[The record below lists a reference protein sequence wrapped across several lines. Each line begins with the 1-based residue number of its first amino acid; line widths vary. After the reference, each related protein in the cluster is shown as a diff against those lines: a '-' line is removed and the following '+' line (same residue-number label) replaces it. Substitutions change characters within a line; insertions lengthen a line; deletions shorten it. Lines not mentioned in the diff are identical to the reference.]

1 LKATGI
7 DSIWIPPACKG
18 AGGKEANGY
27 DVYDLYDV
35 GEFDQKGAKA
45 TKWGTKEELMEL
57 CEEAQKVGVGVYFDA
72 VCFLT
77 ESMIGGLG
85 SDEGLMF
92 YGWA

>member
-92 YGWA
+92 YG